1 MAVRVSVIGKR
12 SRDMALPD
20 NGRAYVPDATVAV
33 PGQVLMEAD
42 VDKEG
47 GLSFIRGHGTY
58 QEDAAERG
66 SSVGVESKAGKVR
79 LCAGVAGVIERVNKL
94 VTVVPPN
101 TRYQGAIGDLVVGR
115 VTEVGA
121 KRWKVD
127 L

>member
-1 MAVRVSVIGKR
+1 
-12 SRDMALPD
+12 
-20 NGRAYVPDATVAV
+20 
-33 PGQVLMEAD
+33 MEAD

-101 TRYQGAIGDLVVGR
+101 TRYQVR
-115 VTEVGA
+115 TEPDREEIFGSIPESAPDVQHHLLWWHEVSPRFLSFPFQHA
-121 KRWKVD
+121 VPLPPHSLPFLRIPRAP
-127 L
+127 